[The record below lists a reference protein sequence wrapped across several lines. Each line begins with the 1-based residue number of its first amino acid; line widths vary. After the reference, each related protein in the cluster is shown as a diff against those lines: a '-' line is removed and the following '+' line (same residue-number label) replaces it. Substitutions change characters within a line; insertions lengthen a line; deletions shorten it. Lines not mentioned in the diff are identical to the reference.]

1 MNEND
6 KQIVVYD
13 RNKPVEKRP
22 PLELLQL
29 VFLDDMAIALRQI
42 EKSQKK
48 EEFEGEIDSRTLD
61 ATDEVQVIDLV
72 DEWPYAP
79 WITAVII
86 NKGPNT
92 IKIGINK
99 AYDWLE
105 IGADQTRTLNHAKA
119 DSRIERIYYICDEG
133 ETASATVEGQY

>member
-1 MNEND
+1 M
-6 KQIVVYD
+6 VYD
-13 RNKPVEKRP
+13 RGKPVEKRP
-22 PLELLQL
+22 PLELLTL
-29 VFLDDMAIALRQI
+29 VYLDDMAIALRQI

-48 EEFEGEIDSRTLD
+48 EEFEGETDSRELD

-79 WITAVII
+79 LITAFII

-105 IGADQTRTLNHAKA
+105 IGSDQTRTLSHAKA
-119 DSRIERIYYICDEG
+119 DTRIGRIYYVCDEG